1 MTQTE
6 IHRTH
11 KYLRKV
17 HRRLYDFSIGAA
29 SWQTELA
36 KLEEVITD
44 IMVAS
49 AESEKGAGRVML
61 YHLETQARHCRE
73 CILKLMGRRN

>member
-6 IHRTH
+6 EDRLL

-17 HRRLYDFSIGAA
+17 HRKLYDFSIGAA
-29 SWQTELA
+29 SWQVELA
-36 KLEEVITD
+36 KLDDVITD

-61 YHLETQARHCRE
+61 YYLEMKARHCRE
-73 CILKLMGRRN
+73 MILMRVGKEN

>member
-6 IHRTH
+6 IHQTH

-29 SWQTELA
+29 SWQVELA
-36 KLEEVITD
+36 ELDEVITD

-61 YHLETQARHCRE
+61 YYLEIKARHCRE
-73 CILKLMGRRN
+73 IILMRVGKEN

>member
-6 IHRTH
+6 EDRIL

-29 SWQTELA
+29 SWQVELA

-61 YHLETQARHCRE
+61 FYLEEKARHCRTI
-73 CILKLMGRRN
+73 ILKLVEM

>member
-6 IHRTH
+6 VERIL

-17 HRRLYDFSIGAA
+17 HRKLYDFSIGAT
-29 SWQTELA
+29 SWQAELA
-36 KLEEVITD
+36 KLEGVITD

-61 YHLETQARHCRE
+61 YYLETKARHCRE
-73 CILKLMGRRN
+73 IILMRVGKQN

>member
-6 IHRTH
+6 VKRILR
-11 KYLRKV
+11 YLRKV
-17 HRRLYDFSIGAA
+17 HRRLYDFSIGEA
-29 SWQTELA
+29 SWQAELA
-36 KLEEVITD
+36 RLDEVITD

-61 YHLETQARHCRE
+61 YYLETKARHCRE
-73 CILKLMGRRN
+73 CILKLERRQN